1 MEGQESV
8 DNQID
13 ELVKEN
19 MIHRFA
25 SELQNTTGEE
35 RKKEIREIL
44 QILQR
49 TKNIENDLKGA
60 RDKLK
65 KIYDNIDNEALKRK
79 WNRLTALQKQ
89 NRIKDFLKTTIK
101 DEKTREITEKK
112 IISMLEEGKLKQKF
126 VEYDHLMGKIS
137 SVNIPSDEKKKIKKV
152 KSDSSKSN
160 SSDTDSSTDSESVSE
175 ESSDNESE

>member
-35 RKKEIREIL
+35 RNKEIREIL

-49 TKNIENDLKGA
+49 VKNTENDLKGA

-101 DEKTREITEKK
+101 DEKTRGITEKK
-112 IISMLEEGKLKQKF
+112 FISMLEEGKLKQKF
-126 VEYDHLMGKIS
+126 VEYDRSTGKIS
-137 SVNIPSDEKKKIKKV
+137 SINIVGDEKKKVKV
-152 KSDSSKSN
+152 ETKS
-160 SSDTDSSTDSESVSE
+160 ESE
-175 ESSDNESE
+175 ESSSSSGSESE